1 MGGVDAD
8 NDTLEQPRTKEG
20 AAREARP
27 LSLLVSVD
35 GTFTS
40 FALPD
45 DGEVTIGRA
54 TENTIQVNHPSVS
67 RHHALLRV
75 GDRVEIE
82 DLGSANGVRVRDRRI
97 GSGRTVEIAVGE
109 LVEIGQV
116 MLFLRRATAPAR
128 PRRVWPHGYF
138 EARVEEQVTRAERTG
153 APFAIVRLGVEGMP
167 PASAIDE
174 AFATLRPLDVL
185 AQYAPNE
192 YELLLPDTAP
202 DEMDERI
209 AVLRAP
215 LEARHAR
222 LRVGVARYPVDGT
235 TPETLIAQACDAVS
249 GSVEAAAPEAAP
261 ELEGSAMRR
270 LRRLAMQ
277 VAASDLCVL
286 ILGETGVGKEVMAE
300 TLHRL
305 SPRASRTFLRLH
317 CAAFT
322 ETLLESELFGHE
334 RGAFT
339 GAHAAKPGLLE
350 TANGGTV
357 LLDEIGELP
366 MATQV
371 KLLRV
376 LEEQKV
382 LRIGGVEPRPI
393 DVRFIAAT
401 NRDLEAEVAAGRFRS
416 DLYFRLNGVTL
427 WIPPLRERQ
436 DEIEPL
442 ARQFVGNA
450 CRRLRRAE
458 ESPLAADAVKRLRAY
473 AWPGNVRELRNTME
487 RAVLLCGQGPIRAE
501 HLPTE
506 KMGAKLLQPVVKPA
520 VAAPAAAAGDAAGS
534 AGAGGLHGELDA
546 LERQRILGVA
556 KATMYSK
563 MKRYGLHPVPR
574 R

>member
-1 MGGVDAD
+1 
-8 NDTLEQPRTKEG
+8 
-20 AAREARP
+20 
-27 LSLLVSVD
+27 
-35 GTFTS
+35 
-40 FALPD
+40 
-45 DGEVTIGRA
+45 
-54 TENTIQVNHPSVS
+54 NHPSVS

-75 GDRVEIE
+75 GGRVEIE
-82 DLGSANGVRVRDRRI
+82 DLGSANGVRLHDRRLLP
-97 GSGRTVEIAVGE
+97 GRPVEVAVGE
-109 LVEIGQV
+109 LVELGQV
-116 MLFLRRATAPAR
+116 MLFLRRATATAR

-138 EARVEEQVTRAERTG
+138 EARVEEQVTRAERTT
-153 APFAIVRLGVEGMP
+153 APFAVVRLGLKGTP

-192 YELLLPDTAP
+192 YELLLPDTPPEEIEALV
-202 DEMDERI
+202 
-209 AVLRAP
+209 AGLRAP
-215 LEARHAR
+215 LEQRGVK
-222 LRVGVARYPVDGT
+222 LRVGVACYPLDGT
-235 TPETLIAQACDAVS
+235 APETLIAHACDAVA
-249 GSVEAAAPEAAP
+249 GDEDDETGPIAETAE
-261 ELEGSAMRR
+261 EGGAMRL
-270 LRRLAMQ
+270 LRRLATQ

-286 ILGETGVGKEVMAE
+286 IQGETGVGKEVMAE
-300 TLHRL
+300 TLHRM
-305 SPRASRTFLRLH
+305 SPRASRKFLRLH

-350 TANGGTV
+350 TASGGTV

-376 LEEQKV
+376 LEDQKV
-382 LRIGGVEPRPI
+382 LRVGGIEPRSI

-427 WIPPLRERQ
+427 WIPPLRERL

-450 CRRLRRAE
+450 CRRLKRAE
-458 ESPLAADAVKRLRAY
+458 ESPLTPDAVKRLRAY
-473 AWPGNVRELRNTME
+473 GWPGNIRELRNTIE
-487 RAVLLCGQGPIRAE
+487 RAVLLCGRGPIRVE

-506 KMGAKLLQPVVKPA
+506 KMGATLLQPPPPKAPPQPPPPTLPA
-520 VAAPAAAAGDAAGS
+520 TTAPGGDATPIPPGAS
-534 AGAGGLHGELDA
+534 ARGLHGELDA
-546 LERQRILGVA
+546 IERQRILDAVA
-556 KATMYSK
+556 QCGGNQSRAARMLGISRNTLAA
-563 MKRYGLHPVPR
+563 RLDAYGVPR
-574 R
+574 PRKP